1 MQSASHTHDL
11 GGTQPHVTGLCRIID
26 DRIVAVDA
34 LYDGPVTVLVP
45 SEDVLVVAVDLP
57 FASRRQREAAAP
69 FAVEGLIA
77 QPLDQVHVA
86 LGMEVAPNRHLCGV
100 VRLDVMA
107 RWVALLDQAGLHQV
121 VLTPDALML
130 AAPPTGAWRLVIEG
144 DRALVR
150 TEDGAGFAIDL
161 QGLSAAWE
169 IAGRPRLVSAGD
181 PLPEIMREGVDD
193 STFELTTTGRP
204 LLVAPPLDLRQ
215 GAFAARHA
223 RPRSMARTLGRVAA
237 AAVAAHLA
245 ILVVDTVALDRS
257 ADRAEARTRQL
268 LAARAPG
275 AESEPDLVA
284 AVDRVAPEAS
294 GASGGPFIA
303 TLGRV
308 SAALP
313 GTRTR
318 FRAITYAP
326 DQPLELAVSAPDAA
340 ALDAAVRALN
350 QTGLQATSRIDPV
363 TGGAGAGLN
372 AAVTIAQRGAQ
383 P

>member
-1 MQSASHTHDL
+1 
-11 GGTQPHVTGLCRIID
+11 
-26 DRIVAVDA
+26 
-34 LYDGPVTVLVP
+34 
-45 SEDVLVVAVDLP
+45 
-57 FASRRQREAAAP
+57 
-69 FAVEGLIA
+69 
-77 QPLDQVHVA
+77 
-86 LGMEVAPNRHLCGV
+86 
-100 VRLDVMA
+100 
-107 RWVALLDQAGLHQV
+107 
-121 VLTPDALML
+121 
-130 AAPPTGAWRLVIEG
+130 
-144 DRALVR
+144 
-150 TEDGAGFAIDL
+150 
-161 QGLSAAWE
+161 
-169 IAGRPRLVSAGD
+169 
-181 PLPEIMREGVDD
+181 
-193 STFELTTTGRP
+193 
-204 LLVAPPLDLRQ
+204 
-215 GAFAARHA
+215 
-223 RPRSMARTLGRVAA
+223 MARTLGRVAA